1 MEKPPQYQQP
11 PLDPQFLALQQQAQ
25 NDQIA
30 ATQQTVQMDSAS
42 LMARYGTRLALANAA
57 GGGGA
62 TATPASPLIPAAVGA
77 GR

>member
-1 MEKPPQYQQP
+1 MQKPPQYQQP

-30 ATQQTVQMDSAS
+30 ATQQTVQIDNAS

-57 GGGGA
+57 GAGGA
-62 TATPASPLIPAAVGA
+62 MPTSPLIPAAAGA
-77 GR
+77 ARS